1 MGGPTVDTALRYA
14 RRGWRV
20 FPCQWRGARRK
31 QPLTKRGFYDAS
43 SDPAQI
49 REWWERSPHALIGS
63 PTGRLTGFVVLDV
76 DSKRAGAT
84 GFDTLAELGFAML
97 PETPMAHTASGGLH
111 LYFEPPDR
119 IEIRNTAGAYGAGIG
134 PQLDWRG
141 EGGSIILPSP
151 DSGYVWDPHWNFE
164 TTILAP
170 VPAVLLPRP
179 ADRPLSLQRMRPASG
194 LSPYAEAALDNAC
207 RRIIAAPSGEQEIT
221 VNREA
226 FAIGTLAGAG
236 AIPLDFAR
244 KVLVWAA
251 RQIPNYDSR
260 RPWRATE
267 IDRKIERAF
276 SDGLRHAPGAS
287 RA

>member
-1 MGGPTVDTALRYA
+1 MSGARATGPDFRADVGVGRVSLVGAGPGSADLITVRGARRLAEADLVLYDALASEEMRVYAPGARWFFVGKRACRASIDQEVLNRLLVKYA

-63 PTGRLTGFVVLDV
+63 PTGRLTGFVVLDM

-134 PQLDWRG
+134 K
-141 EGGSIILPSP
+141 
-151 DSGYVWDPHWNFE
+151 
-164 TTILAP
+164 
-170 VPAVLLPRP
+170 PR
-179 ADRPLSLQRMRPASG
+179 RS
-194 LSPYAEAALDNAC
+194 
-207 RRIIAAPSGEQEIT
+207 
-221 VNREA
+221 
-226 FAIGTLAGAG
+226 
-236 AIPLDFAR
+236 
-244 KVLVWAA
+244 
-251 RQIPNYDSR
+251 
-260 RPWRATE
+260 
-267 IDRKIERAF
+267 
-276 SDGLRHAPGAS
+276 
-287 RA
+287 

>member
-1 MGGPTVDTALRYA
+1 
-14 RRGWRV
+14 
-20 FPCQWRGARRK
+20 
-31 QPLTKRGFYDAS
+31 
-43 SDPAQI
+43 
-49 REWWERSPHALIGS
+49 LIGS

-170 VPAVLLPRP
+170 VPAVLLPRA

-194 LSPYAEAALDNAC
+194 LSPYADAALDNAC
-207 RRIIAAPSGEQEIT
+207 KLLLRRQ
-221 VNREA
+221 
-226 FAIGTLAGAG
+226 
-236 AIPLDFAR
+236 
-244 KVLVWAA
+244 
-251 RQIPNYDSR
+251 
-260 RPWRATE
+260 
-267 IDRKIERAF
+267 
-276 SDGLRHAPGAS
+276 AS
-287 RA
+287 RKSRSIAKLSPSARLPALARSPWISRARCWSGLLAKSQITIAGGPGEPPK